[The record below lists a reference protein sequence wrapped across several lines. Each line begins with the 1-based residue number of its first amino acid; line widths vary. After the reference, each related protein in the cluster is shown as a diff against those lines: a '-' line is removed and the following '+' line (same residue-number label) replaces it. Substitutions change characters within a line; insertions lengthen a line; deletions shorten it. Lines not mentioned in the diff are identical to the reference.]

1 MTKHNYL
8 TGKEMVLPSSK
19 GCLYIALF
27 TWYFLAFR
35 NLQCLYFFICFCHCH
50 CCCCFRSNF
59 CWTSQALPW
68 LKWVI
73 MWPVTPSY
81 SVLENRSFLTNS
93 LMSGLKSVY
102 FNLVM
107 TLCYRTVSVRSTIFY
122 CMSWKSLLVVR
133 VLLGKKSLL

>member
-1 MTKHNYL
+1 
-8 TGKEMVLPSSK
+8 
-19 GCLYIALF
+19 
-27 TWYFLAFR
+27 
-35 NLQCLYFFICFCHCH
+35 
-50 CCCCFRSNF
+50 
-59 CWTSQALPW
+59 
-68 LKWVI
+68 

-133 VLLGKKSLL
+133 VFLGEKIVILAVEIRKALTLWVSSPTGYKIQSGQTANDSSC